1 MSLEDQLREYQQR
14 QGYFAAEVFERFL
27 TVVESNSPKIPSL
40 FYYYFQLPQNSKKT
54 SFRGALDTRKKLEKM
69 TSPAWSQL
77 EKTTAGTF
85 PLEED
90 RILKGQLPPAVK
102 YGPRELRRCRN
113 QCDSRHDDIIIAIYR

>member
-54 SFRGALDTRKKLEKM
+54 SFRGALDTRKKLEKI
-69 TSPAWSQL
+69 PA
-77 EKTTAGTF
+77 
-85 PLEED
+85 
-90 RILKGQLPPAVK
+90 PP
-102 YGPRELRRCRN
+102 GPNWKKLRQELSLLRRTEF
-113 QCDSRHDDIIIAIYR
+113 

>member
-54 SFRGALDTRKKLEKM
+54 SFRGALDTRKKLEKI
-69 TSPAWSQL
+69 PA
-77 EKTTAGTF
+77 
-85 PLEED
+85 
-90 RILKGQLPPAVK
+90 PP
-102 YGPRELRRCRN
+102 GPNYWKKLRQEL
-113 QCDSRHDDIIIAIYR
+113 SLFSIPP

>member
-69 TSPAWSQL
+69 QPRPWPQL
-77 EKTTAGTF
+77 EKTTAGAFTVF
-85 PLEED
+85 DPS
-90 RILKGQLPPAVK
+90 
-102 YGPRELRRCRN
+102 LRRTEF
-113 QCDSRHDDIIIAIYR
+113 

>member
-69 TSPAWSQL
+69 PA
-77 EKTTAGTF
+77 
-85 PLEED
+85 
-90 RILKGQLPPAVK
+90 PALAPIGK
-102 YGPRELRRCRN
+102 NYGRKKLLRRTEF
-113 QCDSRHDDIIIAIYR
+113 